1 MRVVYISA
9 PKEIILGQSV
19 YVSWGGVIILDPT
32 QWSRAAGLLH
42 GLAAGDLERYQTKG
56 FVAFKPCW
64 LVTGQLDAAARFTL
78 HLAGKDARSRKP
90 MPKLGDGYLS
100 LSSGD
105 RLA

>member
-1 MRVVYISA
+1 MNETGRGW
-9 PKEIILGQSV
+9 ILE
-19 YVSWGGVIILDPT
+19 GGFWLDKGRPT
-32 QWSRAAGLLH
+32 NAGMDKSC
-42 GLAAGDLERYQTKG
+42 GLAAGDLEQYHTQG
-56 FVAFKPCW
+56 FIAFKPCS

-78 HLAGKDARSRKP
+78 HLAGKVARSLKP